1 MLKNFTGHLG
11 TFWRR
16 LEQAR
21 TLDRSVLLVAPASS
35 SQDDVRVFAIEQHWR
50 ISFATTLERAV
61 DIRRMKTINVIIYDQ
76 DLSGLDWR
84 QGLVRMINCA
94 ESALAIVL
102 SYEADARMY
111 RSVLECGGY
120 AVAAKPVVRS
130 NLIPLVNGALQL
142 AEDMDLLCIGKH
154 R

>member
-1 MLKNFTGHLG
+1 MLKNLTGNLG
-11 TFWRR
+11 AFWRR
-16 LEQAR
+16 SEQAR

-35 SQDDVRVFAIEQHWR
+35 CQDDVRVFAIEQHWR
-50 ISFATTLERAV
+50 ISFATTLERALE
-61 DIRRMKTINVIIYDQ
+61 ILRMKKINVIIYDQ
-76 DLSGLDWR
+76 NLSGLDWR
-84 QGLVRMINCA
+84 RGLVRMINCA

-111 RSVLECGGY
+111 RCVLDSGGY
-120 AVAAKPVVRS
+120 AVGSKPVVRS

-142 AEDMDLLCIGKH
+142 AEDIEFLCIGKH